1 MAEKFILHVGFHKTG
16 TTAIQTSLHHS
27 RAELSEQGI
36 TYLFARA
43 LAQHQAAWSLS
54 QRLWGWKGRGG
65 ATTPAS
71 YWLKFA
77 KQVDATPGT
86 VVASSEFFSEIN
98 VEQIQK
104 IRNDIKTKD
113 VQIVFT
119 IRPLVKLLSS
129 SYQQY
134 LKYGIKVTYEQW
146 LHAQLDQP
154 GTTKMTPSFWQ
165 RNFHGTSIANWAKVF
180 GAKNVTVM
188 VVDET
193 QPQEL
198 YDQFNNFLGLPKD
211 FLKEQK
217 TGGNRSLSVEEIEFL
232 RELNVQF
239 PKERSWSEYTIFI
252 RENAIKAMTDGKFPE
267 GGKKLLTPQWAQD
280 VSAELT
286 AQSVEQ
292 IKASGVRVI
301 GSLESLAQAKVAE
314 GLDAPTG
321 TMQVQTAVTALLS
334 IDQNV
339 VRKFRYKLLL
349 SELARRAKARVF
361 KSEREQQD
369 GQ

>member
-27 RAELSEQGI
+27 REELSEQGI

>member
-16 TTAIQTSLHHS
+16 TTAIQTSLYHS
-27 RAELSEQGI
+27 RAELSKQGM

-65 ATTPAS
+65 TTTSPAH
-71 YWLKFA
+71 WVKFA
-77 KQVDATPGT
+77 KQVDATAGT
-86 VVASSEFFSEIN
+86 VIASSEFFSEIKL
-98 VEQIQK
+98 EQIQK

-119 IRPLVKLLSS
+119 IRPLVKMLAS

-146 LHAQLDQP
+146 LHAQLDEP
-154 GTTKMTPSFWQ
+154 GKTKMTPSFWQ
-165 RNFHGTSIANWAKVF
+165 RNFHGESIANWAKVF
-180 GAKNVTVM
+180 GASNVTVM

-193 QPQEL
+193 QPQKL
-198 YDQFNNFLGLPKD
+198 YDQFNDFLGLPSG

-252 RENAIKAMTDGKFPE
+252 RENAIKALTDGKFPE

-280 VSAELT
+280 ISADLT
-286 AQSVEQ
+286 AKSVQQ
-292 IKASGVRVI
+292 IKAAGVKVV
-301 GSLESLAQAKVAE
+301 GSLDSLPQAKVAE
-314 GLDAPTG
+314 GLDVATG

-334 IDQNV
+334 TDQNV

-361 KSEREQQD
+361 KSERELQD
-369 GQ
+369 GE

>member
-232 RELNVQF
+232 RELNGQF